1 LLFLGGMQNSQ
12 QLRLPTKSAKG
23 KKLGEEE
30 EDKKI

>member
-1 LLFLGGMQNSQ
+1 LLFLGGMQTQQ

-30 EDKKI
+30 DKKI

>member
-1 LLFLGGMQNSQ
+1 LLFLGGMQTQ